1 MSQDSRLTNLNSV
14 REVEAF
20 GGGVFWQPG
29 TDSGRAGVATES
41 AFVLLGRL
49 ICRSHP
55 HLVKTVDGGQ
65 NLPPPAMHRG

>member
-1 MSQDSRLTNLNSV
+1 MSQDPRLTNLNSA

-20 GGGVFWQPG
+20 WGGVFWQPG

-41 AFVLLGRL
+41 AFVLLG
-49 ICRSHP
+49 ICRSHS